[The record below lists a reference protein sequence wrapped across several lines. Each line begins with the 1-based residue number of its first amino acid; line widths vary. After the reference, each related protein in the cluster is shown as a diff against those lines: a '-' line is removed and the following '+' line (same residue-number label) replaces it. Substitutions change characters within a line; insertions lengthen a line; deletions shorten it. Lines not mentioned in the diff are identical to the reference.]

1 MKNYFYVFLLS
12 ILSLSGCWD
21 SKELNEIG
29 IVTGIA
35 IDRDQKTEE
44 IILTQQTLNPATLN
58 IAIGAPGPNVKNH
71 ESRGNTI
78 FEAVRDGTQ
87 DFDRKKFF
95 NHNKIII
102 INEKVA
108 REGVLS
114 ILDVFIRDHEG
125 RGLTLLSIARGVE
138 ARELLAEEPQG
149 IGRYQAIHLEE
160 MMENYRYN
168 QKSSKV
174 NIINF
179 FEKELEEGINPVM
192 GVLEKEETN
201 AKLTGIA
208 IFKKDKLIGYLDE
221 IETRGYN
228 WVIGEI
234 HNAAITMPSLKNEN
248 ELVLLETL
256 GGDSRIIPNIAG
268 NEISFTIESRIEV
281 SLAEQQSK
289 EEYDPYENLEYL
301 KQVEN
306 KTKKVIEKEMKMAI
320 EKVQKEY
327 QADIFG
333 FGRQLFKENPS
344 KWKEVKE
351 NWDEIFSNAAYTIKI
366 DVDIKHTGLI
376 QGSFS
381 SEE

>member
-1 MKNYFYVFLLS
+1 MFLLS